1 MYDDE
6 YETYTDLP
14 ESFIAYRGVA
24 PGRNP
29 NGMSWTR
36 EYDKAEWFSNRFGEG
51 YVLEG
56 TVNKKDVLAFFS
68 RRGEEEIVIEAKNV
82 QNKQKI

>member
-1 MYDDE
+1 M
-6 YETYTDLP
+6 
-14 ESFIAYRGVA
+14 FIAVLHLEEILMECHG
-24 PGRNP
+24 
-29 NGMSWTR
+29 R

-56 TVNKKDVLAFFS
+56 TVNKKDALAFFN